1 MLGFQDPKLTEVMR
15 DAPTLSREG
24 RTLVLQT
31 IASSKFRLGSFD
43 ITTAFLRGKADENNP
58 LAMEPPPELR
68 RTLRMSDI
76 EVCQLLGN
84 AYGRVDAPLLFY
96 KELSRQLLELG
107 FQRHPLEPCVFMLCT
122 GQRLH
127 GLLGM
132 HVDDGIYGGDELFEH
147 KLSLLQKK
155 LPFGSHKKDAFV
167 FTGISLEQLP
177 DFTIRAC
184 QAEYVKTIPQIDIG
198 RHRRQDPS
206 SGVTEVERSKLRGLI
221 GSLQYAATH
230 SRPDIAAR
238 VGSLQSQVTK
248 VTVQKLLEGNRTL
261 REAQEHCDVAT
272 HFLPIPVSEVTFVAF
287 GDASFANSRDLNSH
301 QGTIICATNGL
312 MALNKEAPVSPVA
325 WISKKIPRVVRSTL
339 SAEAYSMS
347 KSVDL
352 LGWVRSLWGCVH
364 VPKFPWGSP
373 IDGFKLLP
381 RAIVVAACMTSCPG
395 LPCQRARNLE
405 LP

>member
-1 MLGFQDPKLTEVMR
+1 M
-15 DAPTLSREG
+15 
-24 RTLVLQT
+24 
-31 IASSKFRLGSFD
+31 
-43 ITTAFLRGKADENNP
+43 
-58 LAMEPPPELR
+58 
-68 RTLRMSDI
+68 
-76 EVCQLLGN
+76 
-84 AYGRVDAPLLFY
+84 
-96 KELSRQLLELG
+96 
-107 FQRHPLEPCVFMLCT
+107 VFSA
-122 GQRLH
+122 
-127 GLLGM
+127 
-132 HVDDGIYGGDELFEH
+132 HVDDGIYGGDEFFEH

-177 DFTIRAC
+177 DYTIRAC
-184 QAEYVKTIPQIDIG
+184 QAEYVKTMPQIDIG

-206 SGVTEVERSKLRGLI
+206 SGVTEAERSKLRGLI
-221 GSLQYAATH
+221 GSRQYAATH

-248 VTVQKLLEGNRTL
+248 ATVQTLLEGTRTL

-272 HFLPIPVSEVTFVAF
+272 HLLPIPVSEVTFVAF
-287 GDASFANSRDLNSH
+287 GDASFANSCDLNSH

-312 MALNKEAPVSPVA
+312 MALNKKAPVSPVA

-364 VPKFPWGSP
+364 VPKFSWGSP
-373 IDGFKLLP
+373 IDGFELLSRANSLYDLVSRLAMPACEEFRTTMEILLIKQRTEENVLFKWIPTSLMLADVLTKCMEPSLLRSVLKQCRFVLYDSDSTLDKTAQRKQAICWLTAKTLSTPSSKL
-381 RAIVVAACMTSCPG
+381 I
-395 LPCQRARNLE
+395 Q
-405 LP
+405 

>member
-1 MLGFQDPKLTEVMR
+1 MIAIAAAGKRARAEVCLKHLTPPELELFEAAKQKKIQCWVQTSAISKILRSRLNPNQILRSRWVLTWKPPEPGSSQQRAKARLVVLGFQDPKLTEVMR
-15 DAPTLSREG
+15 DAPTLSRQG

-43 ITTAFLRGKADENNP
+43 ITTAFLRGKADETNP

-68 RTLRMSDI
+68 RTLRMSDN

-132 HVDDGIYGGDELFEH
+132 HVDDGIYGGDEFFEH

-155 LPFGSHKKDAFV
+155 LPFGSHKQDAFV

-238 VGSLQSQVTK
+238 VGHCRA
-248 VTVQKLLEGNRTL
+248 KLPKL
-261 REAQEHCDVAT
+261 RYKHY
-272 HFLPIPVSEVTFVAF
+272 LKGI
-287 GDASFANSRDLNSH
+287 
-301 QGTIICATNGL
+301 
-312 MALNKEAPVSPVA
+312 
-325 WISKKIPRVVRSTL
+325 
-339 SAEAYSMS
+339 
-347 KSVDL
+347 
-352 LGWVRSLWGCVH
+352 
-364 VPKFPWGSP
+364 VP
-373 IDGFKLLP
+373 
-381 RAIVVAACMTSCPG
+381 
-395 LPCQRARNLE
+395 
-405 LP
+405 